1 MGWKSSSQVKVIG
14 LYSAIYTAFI
24 WFLLSKTGFS
34 KHFENYFS
42 TLGFS
47 DCYMS
52 IKQDLQNQ
60 QKDSDSN
67 FNFSY
72 LEKVIVDKN
81 WNANLLI

>member
-1 MGWKSSSQVKVIG
+1 
-14 LYSAIYTAFI
+14 
-24 WFLLSKTGFS
+24 
-34 KHFENYFS
+34 
-42 TLGFS
+42 
-47 DCYMS
+47 MS

-60 QKDSDSN
+60 QKDSDTN

>member
-1 MGWKSSSQVKVIG
+1 MGSIQQFI
-14 LYSAIYTAFI
+14 TAFI

-34 KHFENYFS
+34 KDFENYFS

-47 DCYMS
+47 NCYMS

-67 FNFSY
+67 YNFSY
-72 LEKVIVDKN
+72 LEKTIVDKN